1 MNLLEATT
9 TLIDAVKT
17 HAPEE
22 DRVIQRAVKRM
33 EKRLFVL
40 QVRQAKARKRN
51 RVKAFYQAIGM
62 FDGGILVADSS
73 KKAVFL
79 CPNCHGRIF
88 FGDFC
93 KSAEFTG
100 SGRFIAMSCPHCPI
114 TLEAK

>member
-22 DRVIQRAVKRM
+22 DRMVQRAVRRM

-40 QVRQAKARKRN
+40 QVRRAKARKRN
-51 RVKAFYQAIGM
+51 RRKAFWQAVGL
-62 FDGGILVADSS
+62 FDGGVLVTDSS
-73 KKAVFL
+73 KRGMFL
-79 CPNCHGRIF
+79 CPQCKGRIF

-93 KSAEFTG
+93 KNAEFTG
-100 SGRFIAMSCPHCPI
+100 SGRFTTMSCPHCI
-114 TLEAK
+114 TTLESK